1 MVLLALYY
9 RKESI
14 TMKDKQIINILMNMM
29 WDNFDGDGDIVV
41 ANLVNNGIPINVI
54 AEYYGASE
62 TAEYLQ
68 KAKDNDLID

>member
-1 MVLLALYY
+1 
-9 RKESI
+9 
-14 TMKDKQIINILMNMM
+14 MKDKQIINILMNMM

-68 KAKDNDLID
+68 KAKDSDLLDERKIKF